1 MKIFAIAA
9 TALVAAVAYA
19 APAPIEDRQFQAQI
33 TFSAGPVQFTQSF
46 PTDGSVVQISTYHV
60 APSIATKALYS
71 DS

>member
-33 TFSAGPVQFTQSF
+33 TFFAGPVQFTQSF
-46 PTDGSVVQISTYHV
+46 PTDGSVVQIST
-60 APSIATKALYS
+60 
-71 DS
+71 